1 MNRIR
6 KAFTLIELLVV
17 IAIIALLMALLV
29 PAVQKV
35 REAMNRAKC
44 ANNLHQIG
52 LALHNY
58 HESWGAFPPGSG
70 QIDRGSVMAKILP
83 FLEQDARYKLFDFTV
98 TEVNT
103 TPVNR
108 LAREQ
113 QIPTYLCPSAITG
126 TQVMFNPPIPL
137 GKSSYLANLGP
148 NAWWRSQEGPFFFNS
163 KIRFADLHDGTST
176 TALVSE
182 VKFGPR
188 IVGASDFD
196 DATVSTQLPLG
207 PWDSNLPANNIQP
220 APECENR
227 SFPFLNYTGLQYYRG
242 FLSTGFYTHTVPPNY
257 KGRDCIRAQGQ
268 FDKGHYAARSFHPG
282 GVNVLF
288 GDGHVRFITNEV
300 TMTVWRA
307 YGSRKGKEVV
317 DF

>member
-1 MNRIR
+1 MSRSR
-6 KAFTLIELLVV
+6 GAFTLIELLVV

-35 REAMNRAKC
+35 REAMNKAKC

-58 HESWGAFPPGSG
+58 HESWSAFPPGSG
-70 QIDRGSVMAKILP
+70 LIDRASVMAKILP
-83 FLEQDARYKLFDFTV
+83 FLEQDAKYNLFDFTV

-103 TPVNR
+103 TAVNR

-113 QIPTYLCPSAITG
+113 QIPTYLCPSANADTY
-126 TQVMFNPPIPL
+126 VSFNPPIPL

-148 NAWWRSQEGPFFFNS
+148 TAWWRSQEGPFFFNS
-163 KIRFADLHDGTST
+163 KIRFADLQDGTAT

-188 IVGASDFD
+188 IGTAGFD
-196 DATVSTQLPLG
+196 DALVSTSVPFG
-207 PWDSNLPANNIQP
+207 VWDGNLPANDINP

-227 SFPFLNYTGLQYYRG
+227 SYPVLNYTGLQYYRG

-257 KGRDCIRAQGQ
+257 RGRDCIRAVG
-268 FDKGHYAARSFHPG
+268 FDKGHYASRSYHPG
-282 GVNVLF
+282 GVNTLF
-288 GDGHVRFITNEV
+288 GDGHVRFILDSV
-300 TMTVWRA
+300 DMTVWRG